1 MFGKSIHLFTLFG
14 FEVRIDLSWLIILVI
29 VVWSLSAGV
38 FPQQY
43 PTDEFPQL
51 GSWAYFGMG
60 LAAAVGLFGSIVFH
74 EMWHSLIA
82 RRFGLP
88 MEGITLFLFGG
99 VAQMDEEPPSPAA
112 EFYMAIAGPIA
123 SVVVAGVCLGL
134 WQWGQA
140 AGWPV
145 AVRGVL
151 MWLGIINTAL
161 VVFNLIPGFPLDGG
175 RVLRSILW
183 KVWGDLRRATR
194 AASRVGAG
202 FGMVLIGLGIVELL
216 IGGNVIGAVW
226 WILIGMFIRGA
237 AKQGYQQVILR
248 QLLHGDPVSKYMNP
262 DPVTVSADTS
272 LRQLVEDY
280 VYHYHHKMYPV
291 VNDGE
296 LVGCVTTRDVAEI
309 PRGEWDD
316 QLVEYIASDCSE
328 QNTISPDADA
338 MDALTQMSGSKAS
351 RLMVT
356 SDGKIEGIISLKDLT
371 QLLALRLELDQ
382 GEAPASVNLPEVPQ
396 SETSQ

>member
-134 WQWGQA
+134 WQWGLVG
-140 AGWPV
+140 GWPV

-151 MWLGIINTAL
+151 MWLGIINVAL
-161 VVFNLIPGFPLDGG
+161 VAFNLIPGFPLDGG

-202 FGMVLIGLGIVELL
+202 FGLVLIGLGIVELL

-226 WILIGMFIRGA
+226 WILIGMFIRA
-237 AKQGYQQVILR
+237 AARQGYQQVILR
-248 QLLHGDPVSKYMNP
+248 QLLHGDPVRKYMNP
-262 DPVTVSADTS
+262 EPVTVPAETS

-291 VNDGE
+291 VRDE
-296 LVGCVTTRDVAEI
+296 KLVGCVTTKDLAEI

-316 QLVEYIASDCSE
+316 QLVEYIASDCSGE
-328 QNTISPDADA
+328 NTISPDADA

-356 SDGKIEGIISLKDLT
+356 TDGKIEGIISLKDLT

-382 GEAPASVNLPEVPQ
+382 GEAPAGVSLPRIPQ
-396 SETSQ
+396 SQTQQ